1 MSRNTDSV
9 TDLDA
14 EYLYPS
20 DADVLDI
27 SNTEDGG
34 LRIKLAV
41 PDPETGDG
49 LVLEATVDSVE
60 EGDFELPL
68 DDEYY
73 D

>member
-1 MSRNTDSV
+1 MADEPEY
-9 TDLDA
+9 DLDA

-27 SNTEDGG
+27 SSSEDGI
-34 LRIKLAV
+34 RIRLAV

-49 LVLEATVDSVE
+49 LVLETVVESVE
-60 EGDFELPL
+60 KGDFELPL
-68 DDEYY
+68 DDDRY

>member
-1 MSRNTDSV
+1 MSRDDESTDS
-9 TDLDA
+9 LDA

-27 SNTEDGG
+27 SNDDGEI
-34 LRIKLAV
+34 RVRFVV

-49 LVLEATVDSVE
+49 LVLEAVVE
-60 EGDFELPL
+60 SIEEADFELPL

>member
-1 MSRNTDSV
+1 MTREITVD
-9 TDLDA
+9 DLDA

-27 SNTEDGG
+27 SADGDEI
-34 LRIKLAV
+34 RITFAV
-41 PDPETGDG
+41 PDPETGEG
-49 LVLEATVDSVE
+49 LVVEAVAVSVE
-60 EGDFELPL
+60 EGDFEFPL

>member
-1 MSRNTDSV
+1 MTDGQEF
-9 TDLDA
+9 DLDA

-27 SNTEDGG
+27 SSSDGG
-34 LRIKLAV
+34 IRLRLAV
-41 PDPETGDG
+41 PDPETGEG

-68 DDEYY
+68 DDDRY

>member
-1 MSRNTDSV
+1 MADNTDF
-9 TDLDA
+9 DLDA

-27 SNTEDGG
+27 SPSADGI
-34 LRIKLAV
+34 RIRLAV

-49 LVLEATVDSVE
+49 LVLEATVDSIE

-68 DDEYY
+68 DDDRY

>member
-1 MSRNTDSV
+1 MSDTYDH
-9 TDLDA
+9 DLDA

-27 SNTEDGG
+27 FQSDDGI
-34 LRIKLAV
+34 RVRLAV

-49 LVLEATVDSVE
+49 LVLEALVDE
-60 EGDFELPL
+60 IEKGDFELPL
-68 DDEYY
+68 DDDRY

>member
-1 MSRNTDSV
+1 MSDNYDR
-9 TDLDA
+9 DLDA

-27 SNTEDGG
+27 SPSDDGI
-34 LRIKLAV
+34 RIRLAV

-49 LVLEATVDSVE
+49 LVLEALVDEIE

-68 DDEYY
+68 DDDRY

>member
-1 MSRNTDSV
+1 MSREDHSAES
-9 TDLDA
+9 LDA

-27 SNTEDGG
+27 SNSEDGG
-34 LRIKLAV
+34 IRLRLAV

-49 LVLEATVDSVE
+49 LVLEASVDSVE
-60 EGDFELPL
+60 KGDFELPL
-68 DDEYY
+68 DDDRY

>member
-1 MSRNTDSV
+1 MADDPDY
-9 TDLDA
+9 DLDA

-27 SNTEDGG
+27 SPSDDGI
-34 LRIKLAV
+34 RIRLAV
-41 PDPETGDG
+41 PDPETGKG
-49 LVLEATVDSVE
+49 LVLEAVVESIE

-68 DDEYY
+68 DDDRY

>member
-1 MSRNTDSV
+1 MTRDSDLAA
-9 TDLDA
+9 DLDA

-27 SNTEDGG
+27 SNDGDGG
-34 LRIKLAV
+34 IRVTFAV

-60 EGDFELPL
+60 AGDFELPL

>member
-1 MSRNTDSV
+1 MADETDCH
-9 TDLDA
+9 LDP

-27 SNTEDGG
+27 SSADDGI
-34 LRIKLAV
+34 RIKLAV
-41 PDPETGDG
+41 PDPETGEG
-49 LVLEATVDSVE
+49 LVLEAVVGSIE

-68 DDEYY
+68 DDDRY

>member
-1 MSRNTDSV
+1 MVPDEDILDR
-9 TDLDA
+9 LDA
-14 EYLYPS
+14 DYLYPS

-27 SNTEDGG
+27 SSDGDG
-34 LRIKLAV
+34 IRVRFVV

-49 LVLEATVDSVE
+49 LTLEATVESAE

>member
-1 MSRNTDSV
+1 MPRDDSAES
-9 TDLDA
+9 LDA

-27 SNTEDGG
+27 SNDEDGG
-34 LRIKLAV
+34 IRIRIAV

-49 LVLEATVDSVE
+49 LVLEATVESIE

-68 DDEYY
+68 DDEIY